1 MFDEEIARYMM
12 AVVEGD
18 LAYIAET
25 SGQHMLGNV
34 THHHG
39 EDDHIAYLQRPIL
52 EAQEALRRRMERAGR

>member
-1 MFDEEIARYMM
+1 MM

-52 EAQEALRRRMERAGR
+52 EAQEALRRRMERAGH